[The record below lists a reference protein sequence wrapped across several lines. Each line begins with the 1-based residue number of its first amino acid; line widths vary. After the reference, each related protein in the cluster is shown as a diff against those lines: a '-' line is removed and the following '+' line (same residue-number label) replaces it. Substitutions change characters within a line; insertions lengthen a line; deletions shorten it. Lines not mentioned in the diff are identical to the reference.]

1 MLTCAPCRVAPL
13 TQVGLSYNKAI
24 MLFTRFPEEVS
35 REMVKFCEDRLTSAS
50 RSAADAISASLDE
63 SNGQGSRKRAAP
75 RRRVS
80 AGPNQLGSA
89 ADNAG
94 PGAANG
100 MVEDVQVEEDDD
112 DDDVEDTNAQVPL
125 MHECVY
131 LCLCVGVAAAALSV
145 RFRLFT
151 LKSVGGVYLCRVAFA
166 GTRWVAFQVHL
177 ADLELDFSDVRF
189 DRKGRAVQSDYFIIV
204 RVFLV
209 FAVPLLASMV
219 RAVCACAAVVWSGRS
234 G

>member
-1 MLTCAPCRVAPL
+1 M
-13 TQVGLSYNKAI
+13 GLDD
-24 MLFTRFPEEVS
+24 
-35 REMVKFCEDRLTSAS
+35 MVNAAKEAVNATGMGDAVDGAVD
-50 RSAADAISASLDE
+50 SAADAVKNVTPD
-63 SNGQGSRKRAAP
+63 
-75 RRRVS
+75 
-80 AGPNQLGSA
+80 A
-89 ADNAG
+89 AD
-94 PGAANG
+94 G
-100 MVEDVQVEEDDD
+100 MVEDAEVEEDD

-125 MHECVY
+125 MHACVY
-131 LCLCVGVAAAALSV
+131 VCLCVGAAAALSV
-145 RFRLFT
+145 RCRLSAV
-151 LKSVGGVYLCRVAFA
+151 KSVGGVYLCRVALA

-219 RAVCACAAVVWSGRS
+219 RAVCACAAVMWSGRS